1 MSTSKPKFTTIKS
14 DYIRDLQTLMRVS
27 QMGVTLLENGEPL
40 HIFDEGSTAAY
51 HAIFLADIVR
61 KVRLSKVTKHILGDS
76 IETAY
81 ASGVLDEAGRN
92 KGVWMRKELAC
103 LLKVDVE
110 SFRDHFPEHSVHPDI
125 SAGLD
130 AITELKMGAQKFPT
144 KDLAKEAALAVL
156 RASRK
161 PEYAAAR
168 RRHTRA
174 RSKRVA
180 EVRDYVKAL
189 FAQRSRLLAVRVDLG
204 YRKEPSFTG
213 GVTQVSFEQVR
224 EDAEALIAKL
234 HKLPDEKFMGYVLRV
249 EWGPKKGYHL
259 HMLALLD
266 GHKAKYRTRTAKA
279 IGAVWA
285 QVTKGQG
292 SHWEPKELK
301 GEKRGT
307 GRFHR
312 DDVGGREGL
321 LHAAKY
327 LCKAGYYVE
336 FYQGEGVRTF
346 FHGLA

>member
-1 MSTSKPKFTTIKS
+1 MSINKPKFTMVKR
-14 DYIRDLQTLMRVS
+14 DYIRDLQTLMRAS
-27 QMGVTLLENGEPL
+27 QMGVILLENGEPL
-40 HIFDEGSTAAY
+40 HVFDQASTAANQ
-51 HAIFLADIVR
+51 AIFLADLVR
-61 KVRLSKVTKHILGDS
+61 QVRLSKVTKHILGDS

-81 ASGVLDEAGRN
+81 ASGVLDKAGRN
-92 KGVWMRKELAC
+92 KALWIRKELAC
-103 LLKVDVE
+103 ILKIDVD
-110 SFRDHFPEHSVHPDI
+110 SFHDHFPEHSVHPDI

-130 AITELKMGAQKFPT
+130 AIAELKMGAMKIPGM
-144 KDLAKEAALAVL
+144 DIAKGAAIAVL

-180 EVRDYVKAL
+180 EVKEYVEAL
-189 FAQRSRLLAVRVDLG
+189 FDQRSRLLPVREDLG
-204 YRKEPSFTG
+204 YRKETSFTG

-224 EDAEALIAKL
+224 QDAEALIAKL
-234 HKLPDEKFMGYVLRV
+234 HKLPDDKFMGYVFRV

-279 IGAVWA
+279 IGAVCA

-301 GEKRGT
+301 REKRGT